1 MQSGHC
7 ITLDSGTALEI
18 HLQCDTS
25 AMSTT
30 TPRHVLILGG
40 NGRTSRLLT
49 VMLLEKGWSVTSL
62 IRSPDQID
70 DLKKIGAGLPGRHDV
85 IVQDLENI
93 SSKEKAQVV
102 IDEVKPDSVVFAAG

>member
-1 MQSGHC
+1 M
-7 ITLDSGTALEI
+7 DSGTALEI